1 MKLNSL
7 AAFLTLSVF
16 TMAYAGDRNLCDDL
30 FDAGNSTKDQIKKCQ
45 EKFGV
50 SETAKAREAAEKL
63 KIETAKTES
72 TEADRKKDNIEI
84 KKFDQNELFEAGFG
98 KPFYAIRGDYRNH
111 KYKEKRI
118 TEGDSLCV
126 YLGYEKAI
134 KSIVSA
140 EIWENKVNAD
150 KSIAKVNKQ
159 GLVIDSSSFGSVK
172 DPELYTDES
181 GKFTVRK
188 YVEISCAKRKDKAV
202 DASADALKLVTEDL
216 VVLNAEINTVAKD
229 QTSGI
234 YNGSRSPAVTKET
247 NTPNGYSE
255 PEWTKDT
262 KK

>member
-7 AAFLTLSVF
+7 AALLTLSVLSV
-16 TMAYAGDRNLCDDL
+16 AHAGGRNLCDDL
-30 FDAGNSTKDQIKKCQ
+30 YDAGNSSSEQIKKCQ

-50 SETAKAREAAEKL
+50 SDTAKARVAADKL
-63 KIETAKTES
+63 KSETAKTEEVDS
-72 TEADRKKDNIEI
+72 TRKKENIEI

-140 EIWENKVNAD
+140 EMWENKVNPD
-150 KSIAKVNKQ
+150 HSVAKVNKQ
-159 GLVIDSSSFGSVK
+159 GLVIDSSTFGGPK
-172 DPELYTDES
+172 DPEIYTDES

-188 YVEISCAKRKDKAV
+188 YVEITCAKRKDKTI
-202 DASADALKLVTEDL
+202 DASSDSLKLVTEDL
-216 VVLNAEINTVAKD
+216 VVLNAEINATAKD

-247 NTPNGYSE
+247 NTPNGYSA